1 MTTIDPCPR
10 ITHGLLAGLVLLAGL
25 LLSDGAQAQRVALLI
40 GNSAYAVGALRNP
53 PNDVREMAEA
63 DRQRRC

>member
-1 MTTIDPCPR
+1 MTTIEPRPR

-40 GNSAYAVGALRNP
+40 GNSAYTVSALRNP

-63 DRQRRC
+63 DR